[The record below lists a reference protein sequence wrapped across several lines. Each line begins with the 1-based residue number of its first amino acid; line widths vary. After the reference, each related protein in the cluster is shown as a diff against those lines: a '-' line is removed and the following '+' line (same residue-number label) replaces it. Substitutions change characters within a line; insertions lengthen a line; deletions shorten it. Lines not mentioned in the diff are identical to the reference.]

1 MSSTSASTSQKPNTS
16 TIIDDGTK
24 TDRACQNSNSTEP
37 EPEYVHHEV
46 VHFKQQFAWD
56 CGLSCVL
63 MLLNASQRQY
73 FLDNFNEICTEEGF
87 GSSTWT
93 IDLCYLLKRF
103 NIKHCMYSTMMG
115 VNEAYAKMSYYDSI
129 MSLDKERVQQRFEQS
144 AAAGVDI
151 REGCVRTRQLV
162 AHLARRGPAI
172 VLVDAGLLACDLCK
186 HNKLRVEFRR
196 RLGGSYAGHYIL
208 VVGYNK
214 RGGRLLYRDPALAPR
229 LCAARPAALA
239 AARAAPGT
247 DHDVVLV
254 QRPSS

>member
-1 MSSTSASTSQKPNTS
+1 MSSTSASTSEKPNTS
-16 TIIDDGTK
+16 KIIDDGTK
-24 TDRACQNSNSTEP
+24 TDRACQTCECIEGETDSNSTEP

-129 MSLDKERVQQRFEQS
+129 MSLD
-144 AAAGVDI
+144 
-151 REGCVRTRQLV
+151 
-162 AHLARRGPAI
+162 
-172 VLVDAGLLACDLCK
+172 
-186 HNKLRVEFRR
+186 
-196 RLGGSYAGHYIL
+196 
-208 VVGYNK
+208 
-214 RGGRLLYRDPALAPR
+214 
-229 LCAARPAALA
+229 
-239 AARAAPGT
+239 
-247 DHDVVLV
+247 
-254 QRPSS
+254 